1 MSFQSALNNELRY
14 LFLDAEKLACAV
26 EAAANDIGEKK
37 EDFMRECNL
46 HKCIMNAFESHINT
60 DPMYE
65 VLNDFPLGDVA
76 ESVRSPSYVK
86 YPIVERVRDLVLSRF
101 NEKESSKNGYVSRLR
116 SYLSSTQTDQKYTP
130 LFKN

>member
-1 MSFQSALNNELRY
+1 MSFQSALNKELR
-14 LFLDAEKLACAV
+14 FHLDAEILARAV
-26 EAAANDIGEKK
+26 MAAVNDIGEKK
-37 EDFMRECNL
+37 EDFMRECDL
-46 HKCIMNAFESHINT
+46 HKCITEAFESYINS
-60 DPMYE
+60 DPMHD
-65 VLNDFPLGDVA
+65 VLKEYPLGDVA

-130 LFKN
+130 SFKN